1 MKELDRRKLHVVVRA
16 ALVSLALSIPGSAV
30 AQIGGVYDLSWNT
43 IDPGGAVGITGGVY
57 SLGGTVAQL
66 DAGVHSGGAY
76 VLSGG
81 FWAGLFDPATDVPP
95 SGSESSAPVALV
107 LHAATPNPFGRETTL
122 AFDLP
127 HAARTS
133 ARIYSASGELV
144 RTLLD
149 GPFPAGRHQVVW
161 PGTND
166 AGRRVAQGIYVARL
180 EAGPEVAT
188 RKLVL
193 TR

>member
-1 MKELDRRKLHVVVRA
+1 VSA
-16 ALVSLALSIPGSAV
+16 ALLSLGLSIPGGAA
-30 AQIGGVYDLSWNT
+30 AQVGGVYDLSWNT
-43 IDPGGAVGITGGVY
+43 IDPGGAMGIAGGAY

-66 DAGVHSGGAY
+66 DAGIHSGGVY

-81 FWAGLFDPATDVPP
+81 FWAGLFDTATDVPP
-95 SGSESSAPVALV
+95 SGSETAAPLALM

-127 HAARTS
+127 HAARTT

-144 RTLLD
+144 RTLVD
-149 GPFPAGRHQVVW
+149 GPRPAGRHQVVW

-180 EAGPEVAT
+180 TAGAEVAT

>member
-1 MKELDRRKLHVVVRA
+1 MNQRLLFSLCVGLVTAVAAAPAVRA
-16 ALVSLALSIPGSAV
+16 QV
-30 AQIGGVYDLSWNT
+30 GGAYDLSWNT
-43 IDPGGAVGITGGVY
+43 IDPGGTSAVTGGTY
-57 SLGGTVAQL
+57 SLGGTVAQI

-81 FWAGLFDPATDVPP
+81 FWAGLFDPATDVLPIV
-95 SGSESSAPVALV
+95 GESAARGALA
-107 LHAATPNPFGRETTL
+107 LHPATPNPFGNETTL

-127 HAARTS
+127 HAGRAS
-133 ARIYSASGELV
+133 ARIYGASGELV
-144 RTLLD
+144 RTLVD
-149 GPFPAGRHQVVW
+149 GALPAGRHQVAW

-166 AGRRVAQGIYVARL
+166 AGRRVAQGIYVVRL
-180 EAGPEVAT
+180 EAGSEVAT

>member
-1 MKELDRRKLHVVVRA
+1 MKPRQGFRRA
-16 ALVSLALSIPGSAV
+16 ALAGAAFVVAAMTIAVRASA
-30 AQIGGVYDLSWNT
+30 QTGGAYDLSWNT
-43 IDPGGAVGITGGVY
+43 IDPGGAMGVAGGAY

-66 DAGVHSGGAY
+66 DAGVHAGGTY
-76 VLSGG
+76 IVTGG
-81 FWAGLFDPATDVPP
+81 FWAGISDPTTDVAPDESP
-95 SGSESSAPVALV
+95 SAVPTTLA
-107 LHAATPNPFGRETTL
+107 LHAAVPNPFDRQTAI

-127 HAARTS
+127 SATRAS
-133 ARIYSASGELV
+133 ARVYDASGALV

-149 GPFPAGRHQVVW
+149 APIAAGRHEVVW

-166 AGRRVAQGIYVARL
+166 DGRRVAQGIYLLRL
-180 EAGPEVAT
+180 EAGSAKAT